1 MTSAETPLFQ
11 HMPMAAM
18 QFSQKDGNIPGS
30 QIYRSLVMSGR
41 R

>member
-18 QFSQKDGNIPGS
+18 QLSQKDGKMPGS
-30 QIYRSLVMSGR
+30 QMYRSRAVIGR